1 MVHSPVH
8 VVELERKG
16 ANGRAGCGTPQQ
28 NGPFREPLNEPS
40 GKVGRGGFFAF
51 GGGDFFFNLGD
62 HGGDHDI
69 GMMHGDAFGELEV
82 GGAQRRAERHAGEVD
97 GHEFGQ
103 FARHAGDFDV
113 SGGVRD
119 DGLVHLDGGAFFFA
133 REVQRNAHR
142 DLFVFSDAL
151 EVDVQNLRLVRVHLE
166 GAENDEFFLA
176 VEFHRQD
183 RGVELFLAQRV
194 EDGIVFELD
203 GRGGQSLSAR
213 RRRRL
218 APVPCAVRVVAM
230 IFMGMF
236 PVVCRQSR
244 PIAGGS

>member
-1 MVHSPVH
+1 
-8 VVELERKG
+8 
-16 ANGRAGCGTPQQ
+16 
-28 NGPFREPLNEPS
+28 
-40 GKVGRGGFFAF
+40 
-51 GGGDFFFNLGD
+51 
-62 HGGDHDI
+62 
-69 GMMHGDAFGELEV
+69 MHGDAFGELEV

-183 RGVELFLAQRV
+183 RSVELFLAQRV

-203 GRGGQSLSAR
+203 GRGGQAGAVDDAGKLVSAAKAAARTRTLRSTRSGDDLHGNVSCSVPAIATNR
-213 RRRRL
+213 RRIVKSRE
-218 APVPCAVRVVAM
+218 AKTSQAKTVPGER
-230 IFMGMF
+230 FEERTRF
-236 PVVCRQSR
+236 
-244 PIAGGS
+244 